1 MYQLISFLSTPH
13 PSVMFWNGDELG
25 SAKLSGV
32 IHTSFSEDQHCI
44 GHNDGHGRHKCA
56 HSSKGTH
63 QCIHCKHKDIS
74 KVYTR
79 LDFSGFEWMAAKMM
93 NERYSIYLAYFGAG
107 MLKCGVTRSERV
119 EKRLLEQ
126 GADYWA
132 ELMHFNNAEDAYQM
146 ERLLQDMFGLRN
158 SVTPD
163 KKIKSM
169 GQFDENEIKAKID
182 ELKVEPF
189 SEYLLDKITICRN
202 DFGFELPKRFAV
214 SEAIDG
220 NITGAKG
227 EFLFYENDFGHFALN
242 MRKKTGRFFKI

>member
-13 PSVMFWNGDELG
+13 PLVIFWDNNELK
-25 SAKLSGV
+25 SAKLSGN
-32 IHTSFSEDQHCI
+32 IRTAFSEEQMCI
-44 GHNDGHGRHKCA
+44 GYNDGKNRYRCE
-56 HSSKGTH
+56 HSTKGTH

-93 NERYSIYLAYFGAG
+93 NEKYSVYMAYFGAG
-107 MLKCGVTRSERV
+107 MLKCGVTRTERV

-132 ELMHFNNAEDAYQM
+132 ELMQFNNAEEAYQM

-158 SVTPD
+158 AVTPD
-163 KKIKSM
+163 RKIKSM
-169 GQFDENEIKAKID
+169 GQLDENEVKTKIN
-182 ELKVEPF
+182 ELRIEPF
-189 SEYLLDKITICRN
+189 NEYLLEKITIRKN
-202 DFGFELPKRFAV
+202 SFGFELPKRFAI

-242 MRKKTGRFFKI
+242 MRKRVGRFFQL